1 MEHKLRE
8 TLEREI
14 KLTAGPRFR
23 FPNFSGDPLVPR
35 VFTSTYYETTD
46 HRLAKCGI
54 TLRRR
59 VEHKKGLWQLKLPS
73 GPARLELEI
82 RGGPFSPPEVFKDL
96 LLALLRGKELLP
108 VAKLR
113 TQRTGV
119 RVQNVEGSLADV
131 VLDRVVVLDKGRTL
145 QRFSEI
151 EIELVSG
158 DETILTQIEAALRSA
173 GAQDGDP
180 RPKIFQALDLSFD
193 KERPEVPP
201 LAPPVDHLKVKL
213 QNQVAEILLHDPG
226 TRFGKDPEELHQ
238 MRVATRRSRSLLRAA
253 RPLLWAEWG
262 DNLRAEIGWLGGVL
276 GQVRDYDVLLQHLH
290 AEATSLPPPDRHVFE
305 RVLAGLETQRSIAR
319 GAMLDA
325 LRSGRYLQLLNQL
338 EDAADHP
345 NVVSSHISL
354 QDIAAKEF
362 KKLVRAIDK
371 KSSECSDQ
379 DLHLI
384 RIQAKRAR
392 YAAELAETAV
402 GKTATRFIRQAKVM
416 QDLLGSHQDA
426 IVTEQRLRELIRA
439 SRGVKAAL
447 AVGQVVERLRASRR
461 QLREAFPHQWAKLKK
476 RGREAWPPAAT
487 KIPGLQAIK
496 SSPINGNDSS

>member
-23 FPNFSGDPLVPR
+23 FPNLSGDPLVPR

-96 LLALLRGKELLP
+96 LLALLRGKALFP

-158 DETILTQIEAALRSA
+158 NETILTQIEAALRSA

-180 RPKIFQALDLSFD
+180 RPKIFKALDLSFD
-193 KERPEVPP
+193 KERSEVPP

-262 DNLRAEIGWLGGVL
+262 DNLRAEIGWLGEVL

-379 DLHLI
+379 DLHRI

-476 RGREAWPPAAT
+476 RGREAWPPPAT
-487 KIPGLQAIK
+487 KNPGLQAIEG
-496 SSPINGNDSS
+496 SPIRVGDSL

>member
-23 FPNFSGDPLVPR
+23 FPNLSGDPLVPR

-96 LLALLRGKELLP
+96 LLALLRGKALLP

-119 RVQNVEGSLADV
+119 RVQNVEGALADV

-180 RPKIFQALDLSFD
+180 RPKIFKALELSFD
-193 KERPEVPP
+193 KERSEVPP

-213 QNQVAEILLHDPG
+213 QNQVTEILLHDPG

-238 MRVATRRSRSLLRAA
+238 MRVATRRYRALLRAA
-253 RPLLWAEWG
+253 RPLLAMEWG
-262 DNLRAEIGWLGGVL
+262 DNLRAEIGWLGGIL
-276 GQVRDYDVLLQHLH
+276 GQVRDYDVLLQHLY
-290 AEATSLPPPDRHVFE
+290 AEATSLPTPDRQAFE
-305 RVLAGLETQRSIAR
+305 RVLAVLETQRSIAR

-325 LRSGRYLQLLNQL
+325 LRSGRYLHLLNQL
-338 EDAADHP
+338 EDATHHP
-345 NVVSSHISL
+345 SVGLSHVSL
-354 QDIAAKEF
+354 QDIAIKEF
-362 KKLVRAIDK
+362 KKLRRAIDK

-402 GKTATRFIRQAKVM
+402 GKPATRFIRQAKIL
-416 QDLLGSHQDA
+416 QDLLGEHQDA
-426 IVTEQRLRELIRA
+426 VVTEQRLRELIRT
-439 SRGVKAAL
+439 SRGVKAAF
-447 AVGQVVERLRASRR
+447 AVGQVVERLRARR
-461 QLREAFPHQWAKLKK
+461 RRLRETFPQQWGKLKK
-476 RGREAWPPAAT
+476 RAREAWPQPPS
-487 KIPGLQAIK
+487 KSPGF
-496 SSPINGNDSS
+496 